1 MRQLILAISILL
13 MVGCASVKPIEV
25 CQVPPELKLVPQ
37 GSLTLPAP
45 TVTLVTPEDREPY
58 FVIEQMD
65 FFLLLDN
72 NKQVESYI
80 LESKER
86 SLMIKQY
93 YEDGIRD
100 LRDTKPSTE

>member
-1 MRQLILAISILL
+1 MRQIIIAMAMLL
-13 MVGCASVKPIEV
+13 MVGCATVTPIEV

-45 TVTLVTPEDREPY
+45 SVTLVTPEDREPY

-72 NKQVESYI
+72 NKQVENYI
-80 LESKER
+80 LESRER
-86 SLMIKQY
+86 SVKIKKY

-100 LRDTKPSTE
+100 LRDTKESTE